1 MSLKLMVNLKYLQI
15 QKGYNFYIKNY
26 SPWPR
31 ELLSKLNS
39 GIIAHSLN
47 YKSLEFF
54 DEKNDIKHNLNSY
67 SLLFNNL
74 SDFLPI
80 FNYKYTSANKDFI
93 SFMNKINL
101 KRKDKSPRYYT
112 NEEYIYY

>member
-1 MSLKLMVNLKYLQI
+1 MVNLKYLQI

-54 DEKNDIKHNLNSY
+54 DEKNDIKHNLNTY

-101 KRKDKSPRYYT
+101 KRKNKSPRFYT